1 MDSPKQKCAEVAAAS
16 ADEELDALL
25 DSALDDFDKP
35 LPKTQSSEVPK
46 TSTENEASCSED
58 SFANL
63 GDGAAWSSEFEQ
75 FQDTM
80 KTFFDQNPQLKK
92 ELEDMAKSADATASN
107 STSGDDFAASLAETL
122 KGVTENT
129 QNMADP
135 PIEDLSRLLADL
147 GVGGSSRGDEQI
159 PDIMP
164 FMQNVM
170 QNLLSK
176 ELLYPA
182 LKDIVDKYPDWL
194 TKNQHSVDQ
203 PQFEKYSRQY
213 ELMKQVC
220 QVFESDES
228 SSEDDK
234 QATFEKVF
242 VLMQKMQDCG
252 QPPKELV
259 GEMTPDLPFDEQGNL
274 KLPGMSDQCS
284 VM

>member
-1 MDSPKQKCAEVAAAS
+1 MDSPKQKSAESAAAS
-16 ADEELDALL
+16 TDEELDALL

-35 LPKTQSSEVPK
+35 LPKTPSSEVPK
-46 TSTENEASCSED
+46 AATEKEASCSEE
-58 SFANL
+58 SSTNV
-63 GDGAAWSSEFEQ
+63 DGATWSNEFEQ

-80 KTFFDQNPQLKK
+80 KTFFGQNPQLKK
-92 ELEDMAKSADATASN
+92 ELEDIAKSADDASSSN
-107 STSGDDFAASLAETL
+107 ISGDDFAASLAETL
-122 KGVTENT
+122 KGLAENT

-147 GVGGSSRGDEQI
+147 GMGESGKGDDQV

-194 TKNQHSVDQ
+194 TKNQHSVEQ

-220 QVFESDES
+220 QVFESEES

-274 KLPGMSDQCS
+274 KLPGMSDQCC